1 MDTTAIK
8 NGFDRSANTYDQ
20 ARRQLVPGFDDFY
33 GAAVACLRF
42 QPRDAFR
49 VLDLGAGT
57 GLLSWLISERF
68 TQARFTLLDLSEAML
83 AQAQARFA
91 SAPERFTFVAADYSE
106 SLAGQYD
113 VVVSALSI
121 HHLTDA
127 CKQTLFQRVYTLLPT
142 GGMFMNADQILG
154 ATPDIEKSYRDTWME
169 QVRRAGISEV
179 DLTAA
184 LERMREDQS
193 ATLDAQLAW
202 LREAGFGEVKCW
214 YQEGRFA
221 VFSGLKR

>member
-1 MDTTAIK
+1 MDTSAIK
-8 NGFDRSANTYDQ
+8 HGFDRSANTYDQ
-20 ARRQLVPGFDDFY
+20 ARRQRVPGFDAFS
-33 GAAVACLRF
+33 GSAVACLRF
-42 QPRDAFR
+42 QPRDSFR

-83 AQAQARFA
+83 AQARARFA

-127 CKQTLFQRVYTLLPT
+127 CKQTLLQRVYSLLPI
-142 GGMFMNADQILG
+142 GGLFIHADQVLG
-154 ATPDIEKSYRDTWME
+154 ATPDIEKGYHDTWME
-169 QVRRAGISEV
+169 EVRRAGISEV

-184 LERMREDQS
+184 LKRMREDQS
-193 ATLDAQLAW
+193 APLDAQLAW
-202 LREAGFGEVKCW
+202 LQEAGFGEVKCW
-214 YQEGRFA
+214 YQQGRFA
-221 VFSGLKR
+221 VFSGCKR